1 MSLISHKRK
10 VSIVC
15 AMTVLSIL
23 LLLFGCSSAGSKTE
37 EKTGETVMQE
47 EAVAAGTDTASR
59 ESIQTAVEAGTTTAP
74 GIIEEEYQPN
84 PDYDRYAKVD
94 YLIED
99 IGAEF
104 TATVSKK
111 ADDSEY
117 EVHCMVDNVEQ
128 LAVLDKDLAVVSDKT
143 GELGYDAPLI
153 VQKAIDADKWA
164 DITK

>member
-1 MSLISHKRK
+1 MNCFKNRPAFAIIIM
-10 VSIVC
+10 IVI
-15 AMTVLSIL
+15 AIMGFS
-23 LLLFGCSSAGSKTE
+23 GCSSAGSKTE
-37 EKTGETVMQE
+37 KKTEETVTQK
-47 EAVAAGTDTASR
+47 EAVAAGTDISAR
-59 ESIQTAVEAGTTTAP
+59 ESIQTAEEAGTAAAP
-74 GIIEEEYQPN
+74 GIIEKEYQPN

-128 LAVLDKDLAVVSDKT
+128 LVVLDKDLAVVSDKT